1 MSVRVS
7 FPLLACVLLGGNA
20 LAAEPA
26 KHLEQSDGSVV
37 TTPPAQSVQLSDA
50 DQKAIIDDVLPLG
63 QRQSTPKDYKAEVGS
78 AVPKAIQLEAFQPLF
93 SQKLPMLKNIM
104 YAHLDKNIV
113 LIDALQL
120 KTAAVIPLPQD
131 LQAKGGPSQAQQALD
146 WYGGLANVPAE
157 QRQAIYQAVSGA
169 AGTKSA
175 AETTGAAS
183 SAGKTVGNGNIAIR
197 AGVDVPSNI
206 TTSPLPPDVGEQVQ
220 AVKDFTFA
228 KLPDG
233 RLLLADPKTNKVAG
247 LITQEEGTRAK
258 KAELPGSNDPNRH
271 LEDSGNASAYTGP
284 REKR

>member
-7 FPLLACVLLGGNA
+7 LAVLACGLLGGTA

-26 KHLEQSDGSVV
+26 KHVDQSGGWIV
-37 TTPPAQSVQLSDA
+37 TTPPAQSLQLSDA

-78 AVPKAIQLEAFQPLF
+78 AVPKAIQVEAFQPVF
-93 SQKLPMLKNIM
+93 EQKMPMLKNFM
-104 YAHLDKNIV
+104 YAHLDKEIV

-120 KTAAVIPLPQD
+120 KTAAVVPLSED
-131 LQAKGGPSQAQQALD
+131 LQVKGGPSQAQQALN
-146 WYGGLANVPAE
+146 WYGGLANVSAE
-157 QRQAIYQAVSGA
+157 QKQAIYQAVANAPGP
-169 AGTKSA
+169 KST
-175 AETTGAAS
+175 AETTGAEIGT
-183 SAGKTVGNGNIAIR
+183 GKPVGNDNIAIR
-197 AGVDVPSNI
+197 AGIDVPSNI
-206 TTSPLPPDVGEQVQ
+206 TTSPLPADVGEQVQ

-228 KLPDG
+228 KLSDG

-247 LITQEEGTRAK
+247 LITREEGNKGK

-284 REKR
+284 NEKR